1 MINSMTTALKLVRS
15 PNSEA
20 ELTGLHPANDDRCWP
35 ATVANVMTPF
45 VAWLDR
51 FGETSYDHQSLYAG
65 PIGGR
70 AKALYYRRPRLGTL
84 VVAPVILCEAFLP
97 SARRWFGRPSRFPI
111 ADAHYAMGFALL
123 AEATGEARHLDRAV
137 HFLEVLEATRSPGYR
152 HWGWGYPFDW
162 VTRNGVIRAGT
173 PLVTSTPYV
182 YEAFASVHR
191 LDGAPRWRAA
201 MAAIAAHVAEDIGD
215 RSTGEDEA
223 AAAYY
228 PGETGCDVVN
238 ASAYR
243 AFLLTRAA
251 ADFARD
257 DFRRLADRNLAFV
270 LAAQR
275 PDGSW
280 PYAVDEIRTFVDHYH
295 TCFVLKALAK
305 IEHVRGDDRCRAAI
319 DRGLEYYVR
328 HLFDEQGL
336 PVPFAEAPRLTVYRR
351 ELYDYAEC
359 LNLGGL
365 LHGRSPA
372 LAARAERA
380 LKDVL
385 ERWARPDGS
394 FHSRELLLGWD
405 TVPMHRWGQ
414 SQLFRILC
422 LHLTEKNP

>member
-1 MINSMTTALKLVRS
+1 M
-15 PNSEA
+15 
-20 ELTGLHPANDDRCWP
+20 
-35 ATVANVMTPF
+35 AT
-45 VAWLDR
+45 
-51 FGETSYDHQSLYAG
+51 
-65 PIGGR
+65 
-70 AKALYYRRPRLGTL
+70 
-84 VVAPVILCEAFLP
+84 
-97 SARRWFGRPSRFPI
+97 
-111 ADAHYAMGFALL
+111 
-123 AEATGEARHLDRAV
+123 
-137 HFLEVLEATRSPGYR
+137 
-152 HWGWGYPFDW
+152 
-162 VTRNGVIRAGT
+162 
-173 PLVTSTPYV
+173 
-182 YEAFASVHR
+182 
-191 LDGAPRWRAA
+191 
-201 MAAIAAHVAEDIGD
+201 IAAHVAEDIGD
-215 RSTGEDEA
+215 RSTGENAA

-251 ADFARD
+251 ADLGRND
-257 DFRRLADRNLAFV
+257 CRRLADRNLAFV

-280 PYAVDEIRTFVDHYH
+280 PYAVDGIRTFVDHYH

-385 ERWARPDGS
+385 ERWARPDG
-394 FHSRELLLGWD
+394 
-405 TVPMHRWGQ
+405 
-414 SQLFRILC
+414 
-422 LHLTEKNP
+422 